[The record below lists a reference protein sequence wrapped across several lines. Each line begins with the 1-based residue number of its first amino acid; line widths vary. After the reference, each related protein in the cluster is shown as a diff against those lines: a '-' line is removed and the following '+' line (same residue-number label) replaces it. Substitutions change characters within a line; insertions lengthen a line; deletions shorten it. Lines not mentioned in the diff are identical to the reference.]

1 MVTRTG
7 RMIAFYVR
15 KFSGS
20 WQENLQNDGLRVIVK
35 RHGGRGSCF
44 GGTVIH
50 EQGRHLLRIRL
61 RRSAWEPSGC
71 QVGVRSRC
79 LLQRSRR
86 HGCDRKRRALAT
98 GEHRG
103 EGQTG
108 VRYVNIGARLAP
120 RCWHIHVDGSHALIA
135 LSQDPDTI
143 CPLHSARALTQC
155 VCPSSVNSSGGRH
168 NQREPRAEKMCNGLQ
183 FLLVLRFR
191 KLARRKSLSAHP
203 LQCCPCCR
211 AKGPSSSSLI
221 ITHGLALCLL
231 YFFPAWTPTRNL
243 ICNTILKISEFP
255 LILY

>member
-20 WQENLQNDGLRVIVK
+20 WQENLQNDGLRAIVK

-50 EQGRHLLRIRL
+50 EQGQHLLRIRL
-61 RRSAWEPSGC
+61 RLSAWEPSGC

-120 RCWHIHVDGSHALIA
+120 RCWHIHVDGSHTLIV
-135 LSQDPDTI
+135 LSQDPDTS

-168 NQREPRAEKMCNGLQ
+168 NQREPRAVQRAAISTGTQIPKAGSIKIFDCASFTMCP
-183 FLLVLRFR
+183 
-191 KLARRKSLSAHP
+191 AA
-203 LQCCPCCR
+203 
-211 AKGPSSSSLI
+211 AKGPSSSSLV

>member
-1 MVTRTG
+1 M
-7 RMIAFYVR
+7 
-15 KFSGS
+15 
-20 WQENLQNDGLRVIVK
+20 
-35 RHGGRGSCF
+35 
-44 GGTVIH
+44 
-50 EQGRHLLRIRL
+50 
-61 RRSAWEPSGC
+61 
-71 QVGVRSRC
+71 GVRSRC

-135 LSQDPDTI
+135 LSQDPDTS

-168 NQREPRAEKMCNGLQ
+168 NQREPRAEKIFDCVLR

-191 KLARRKSLSAHP
+191 KLA
-203 LQCCPCCR
+203 
-211 AKGPSSSSLI
+211 
-221 ITHGLALCLL
+221 LAINIL
-231 YFFPAWTPTRNL
+231 N
-243 ICNTILKISEFP
+243 ICQLPQIQK
-255 LILY
+255 

>member
-135 LSQDPDTI
+135 LSQDPDTS

-168 NQREPRAEKMCNGLQ
+168 NQREPRAEKIFDCVLR

-191 KLARRKSLSAHP
+191 KLAR
-203 LQCCPCCR
+203 
-211 AKGPSSSSLI
+211 
-221 ITHGLALCLL
+221 
-231 YFFPAWTPTRNL
+231 
-243 ICNTILKISEFP
+243 
-255 LILY
+255 

>member
-20 WQENLQNDGLRVIVK
+20 WQENLQNDGLRAIVK

-120 RCWHIHVDGSHALIA
+120 RCWHIHVDGSHTLIV
-135 LSQDPDTI
+135 LSQDPDTS
-143 CPLHSARALTQC
+143 CPLHSARALTEC

-168 NQREPRAEKMCNGLQ
+168 NQREPRAEKIQATATGCNFYWYSDSESWLD
-183 FLLVLRFR
+183 
-191 KLARRKSLSAHP
+191 K
-203 LQCCPCCR
+203 
-211 AKGPSSSSLI
+211 
-221 ITHGLALCLL
+221 
-231 YFFPAWTPTRNL
+231 NL
-243 ICNTILKISEFP
+243 WLH
-255 LILY
+255 ILYNVVLLPRKRSVFVFFNHNAWSCSLFALFLSSVNSNQKFDM

>member
-1 MVTRTG
+1 MKAGGYIKCYFAVQIRWESVVLCISFFVSKSVNNVNSYEATYCTPRRGREIARCEERARKTSIKLCMGEGARWMVARTG
-7 RMIAFYVR
+7 RMIAFYV
-15 KFSGS
+15 KIFSGS
-20 WQENLQNDGLRVIVK
+20 WQENLQNDGLRAIVK

-61 RRSAWEPSGC
+61 RRSAGEPSGC
-71 QVGVRSRC
+71 EVGVRSRC

-120 RCWHIHVDGSHALIA
+120 RCWHTHVDGS
-135 LSQDPDTI
+135 QDHDTS

-155 VCPSSVNSSGGRH
+155 VLSCLFYWYSDSESWLDKYLNCH
-168 NQREPRAEKMCNGLQ
+168 
-183 FLLVLRFR
+183 
-191 KLARRKSLSAHP
+191 KS
-203 LQCCPCCR
+203 
-211 AKGPSSSSLI
+211 I
-221 ITHGLALCLL
+221 IQ
-231 YFFPAWTPTRNL
+231 
-243 ICNTILKISEFP
+243 K
-255 LILY
+255 